1 MSVPLKSRITDDM
14 KAALRAGDKPRLATI
29 RLMLAAI
36 KQREVD
42 SRSEVDDAQVLTIL
56 DKMVKQRRES
66 ITQYES
72 GHRPDLAA
80 IEQFELETIQGY
92 MPAMLNDAE
101 IDGLI
106 EAAISTTGAVGVQ
119 DMGKVI
125 GALRPQVLGRA
136 DMAAVSTRV
145 RARLTNR

>member
-14 KAALRAGDKPRLATI
+14 KAALRAGDKPRLAAI

-42 SRSEVDDAQVLTIL
+42 ARSEVDDTQVLAIL

-66 ITQYES
+66 IAQYES
-72 GHRPDLAA
+72 ARRPDLAA

-101 IDGLI
+101 LEALIDT
-106 EAAISTTGAVGVQ
+106 AISTIGASGVK

-125 GALRPQVLGRA
+125 SVLRPQVQGRA
-136 DMAAVSTRV
+136 DMAAVSARVKTRLSD
-145 RARLTNR
+145 R